1 MTDDRFFDDAR
12 REFYYGRDAWRGYL
26 EGERDNEHELDL
38 PDPAEIMAEMAAIR
52 WLRDQRFPDRFVR
65 AVIVHRS
72 PRIDLVRRVA
82 RKYGSEQAYKI
93 LRRFCIEDD

>member
-12 REFYYGRDAWRGYL
+12 RELYYGRDAWRGYL
-26 EGERDNEHELDL
+26 EGERENEHGIDL
-38 PDPAEIMAEMAAIR
+38 PDPAEILAEMAAIR
-52 WLRDQRFPDRFVR
+52 WLRSMRFPDGFVL
-65 AVIVHRS
+65 AVVKHRC
-72 PRIDLVRRVA
+72 PRIDLVRRVT